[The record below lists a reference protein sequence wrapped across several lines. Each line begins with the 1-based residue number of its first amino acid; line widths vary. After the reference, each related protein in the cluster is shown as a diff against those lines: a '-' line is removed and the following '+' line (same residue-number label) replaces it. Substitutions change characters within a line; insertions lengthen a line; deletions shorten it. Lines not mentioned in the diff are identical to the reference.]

1 VAEHTRLTWLL
12 ECVATMGELDRMTQF
27 KEKSAGRESVGVG
40 LHTYPVLMSA
50 DILLYD
56 ADRVPVG
63 DDQRQHL
70 ELARELAIR
79 FNHRYGET
87 FVVPEAAIP
96 AVGARVMD
104 LQHPTRKMSKSVS
117 SPLGTVGM
125 LDAPEEITRKIKKA
139 VTDTDGEV
147 RYDWEKKPGI
157 TNLLEI
163 YSSFSNDTPQAVAER
178 YTRYGDL
185 KKDLAA
191 LIIESLEPIHKRYD
205 ELLADPVEL
214 RAVVARGAVK
224 ASAVAGEVYRRAA
237 QAIGLI

>member
-1 VAEHTRLTWLL
+1 
-12 ECVATMGELDRMTQF
+12 M
-27 KEKSAGRESVGVG
+27 
-40 LHTYPVLMSA
+40 
-50 DILLYD
+50 
-56 ADRVPVG
+56 
-63 DDQRQHL
+63 
-70 ELARELAIR
+70 
-79 FNHRYGET
+79 
-87 FVVPEAAIP
+87 
-96 AVGARVMD
+96 
-104 LQHPTRKMSKSVS
+104 
-117 SPLGTVGM
+117 
-125 LDAPEEITRKIKKA
+125 
-139 VTDTDGEV
+139 
-147 RYDWEKKPGI
+147 
-157 TNLLEI
+157 EI